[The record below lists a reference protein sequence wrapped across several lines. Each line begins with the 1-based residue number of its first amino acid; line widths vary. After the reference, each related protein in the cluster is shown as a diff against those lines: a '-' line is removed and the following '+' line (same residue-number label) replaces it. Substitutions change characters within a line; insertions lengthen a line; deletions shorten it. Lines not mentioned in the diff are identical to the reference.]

1 MTVIFFIM
9 LFFVPSYIIGQTSF
23 TRQTSLIEKESFS
36 NKQSVSQ
43 KKSSAE
49 ERIPFRVMSW
59 NVENLFDTHHDTLK
73 NDNEFLPDAI
83 RHWNYTKY
91 KKKLADMARVITAV
105 GEWNPPA
112 LVGL

>member
-1 MTVIFFIM
+1 MTVIFIIM

-23 TRQTSLIEKESFS
+23 AKQTSLTEKESFS

-83 RHWNYTKY
+83 RPGTTPSTRRNWLIWPVSSLPSVNGIH
-91 KKKLADMARVITAV
+91 
-105 GEWNPPA
+105 PP
-112 LVGL
+112 L

>member
-1 MTVIFFIM
+1 MTVIFIIM

-23 TRQTSLIEKESFS
+23 AKQTSLTEKESFS

-91 KKKLADMARVITAV
+91 KKKLADMARR
-105 GEWNPPA
+105 
-112 LVGL
+112 

>member
-1 MTVIFFIM
+1 MTVIFIIM

-23 TRQTSLIEKESFS
+23 AKQTSLTEKESFS

-59 NVENLFDTHHDTLK
+59 NVKTSLTLTT
-73 NDNEFLPDAI
+73 I
-83 RHWNYTKY
+83 H
-91 KKKLADMARVITAV
+91 
-105 GEWNPPA
+105 
-112 LVGL
+112 

>member
-9 LFFVPSYIIGQTSF
+9 LFFVPSYIIGQTSL
-23 TRQTSLIEKESFS
+23 TGKESFS
-36 NKQSVSQ
+36 NKQSVSP

-49 ERIPFRVMSW
+49 ERIPFRIMSW

-83 RHWNYTKY
+83 RHWT
-91 KKKLADMARVITAV
+91 
-105 GEWNPPA
+105 
-112 LVGL
+112 